1 MLGGAAGDLADAQS
15 VPRHRHRVE
24 DDGFMRVEPGRDLA
38 DLGLHRR
45 RREGGEQAAAFL
57 LLSLLVRAEYRGLRG
72 RARIRPA
79 VGPVETPD
87 GES

>member
-15 VPRHRHRVE
+15 VPRHRDRVE
-24 DDGFMRVEPGRDLA
+24 DDGVVRIEPGRDLA

-45 RREGGEQAAAFL
+45 RGEGGEQAAAFL
-57 LLSLLVRAEYRGLRG
+57 LLAFFVRAENRSLRSVAG
-72 RARIRPA
+72 IRPA
-79 VGPVETPD
+79 FRPVEAPD